1 MGGGLLLT
9 GCNKDEVS
17 GDFQFG
23 GVSKSVTS
31 AVVYLYDRS
40 SEETN
45 YEVYLMLDGTEWDS
59 EYGAAVYFDLY
70 FEGAVDELPAG
81 TYVLGDDILDYGSY
95 GSYTRTEETNAD
107 IVSGTLTVGK
117 DGDNWSFKFEGKA
130 LAYIYNEET
139 DEYEYGDPQSFSCS
153 YSGPVTYVEDDY
165 DEYEPASATGSL
177 MSRKSRK

>member
-81 TYVLGDDILDYGSY
+81 NYALGGDVLDCVEYS
-95 GSYTRTEETNAD
+95 SYTGTEESGAE

-117 DGDNWSFKFEGKA
+117 DGDSWSFKFEGKA
-130 LAYIYNEET
+130 YTYNEET
-139 DEYEYGDPQSFSCS
+139 DDYEYHSFSCS
-153 YSGPVTYVEDDY
+153 YSGPVTYIEDDY
-165 DEYEPASATGSL
+165 DENEPASATGSL

>member
-1 MGGGLLLT
+1 MELNRIFAHNSYKNQLLKFKFVMKKFIFPLLIWGGLLLT

-59 EYGAAVYFDLY
+59 EYGSAVYFDLY

-81 TYVLGDDILDYGSY
+81 TYVLGDDILVAPLLEENASSREVYLPKGVWRDFFTGTEHE
-95 GSYTRTEETNAD
+95 GGCIVTAGADGRLPVFTRNGFVWE
-107 IVSGTLTVGK
+107 
-117 DGDNWSFKFEGKA
+117 
-130 LAYIYNEET
+130 NE
-139 DEYEYGDPQSFSCS
+139 
-153 YSGPVTYVEDDY
+153 
-165 DEYEPASATGSL
+165 
-177 MSRKSRK
+177 

>member
-59 EYGAAVYFDLY
+59 EYGSAVYFDLY

-81 TYVLGDDILDYGSY
+81 TYVLGDDILDY
-95 GSYTRTEETNAD
+95 A
-107 IVSGTLTVGK
+107 
-117 DGDNWSFKFEGKA
+117 
-130 LAYIYNEET
+130 
-139 DEYEYGDPQSFSCS
+139 
-153 YSGPVTYVEDDY
+153 
-165 DEYEPASATGSL
+165 ATAAIQEQKKRMRILFPGH
-177 MSRKSRK
+177 